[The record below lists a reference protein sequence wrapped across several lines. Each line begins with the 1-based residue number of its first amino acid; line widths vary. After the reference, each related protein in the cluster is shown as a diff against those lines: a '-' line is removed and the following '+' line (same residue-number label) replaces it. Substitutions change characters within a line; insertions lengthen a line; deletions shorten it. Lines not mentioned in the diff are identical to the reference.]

1 MSIDSHLITNFTHV
15 NLPLEIE
22 EGKIL
27 LENQEFKISIFHFY
41 FLNTDISVGILYIY
55 TYENFK
61 TYRKHSV
68 VVNCVSEL

>member
-22 EGKIL
+22 EGKPL

-41 FLNTDISVGILYIY
+41 CLNTDISVGILYTLMNILKHI
-55 TYENFK
+55 ENIQ
-61 TYRKHSV
+61 
-68 VVNCVSEL
+68 L